1 MKNGLSRSAAA
12 VLLAATV
19 ATTLAG
25 CSGDVLFQDS
35 FDRDNSGWET
45 GEFYQGIVT
54 YGSGDYV
61 VVSNGGGNMMWGR
74 LTKRSFEDVVVE
86 VQATVLVPP
95 PTNNNSFGVGCR
107 LQPNNDG
114 YYLRISSDGFY
125 AITKIANSTPTNL
138 VEWTASPA
146 IQQGAAAN
154 TIQVTC
160 EGSSLALAVN
170 GQPLA
175 TAVDSTFPSGDVALT
190 ATSFEAAATEIHFDN
205 FVARRPDA
213 EEQQVA
219 GQ

>member
-1 MKNGLSRSAAA
+1 MRNGLARSAAA
-12 VLLAATV
+12 GLIAVAAAIVLV
-19 ATTLAG
+19 G
-25 CSGDVLFQDS
+25 CRGDVLFQDS
-35 FDRDNSGWET
+35 FDRANANWET
-45 GEFYQGIVT
+45 GEFYEGIVT

-61 VVSNGGGNMMWGR
+61 VVSNGGGSMMWGR
-74 LTKRSFEDVVVE
+74 LTKRSFEDVAVE

-95 PTNNNSFGVGCR
+95 PNNNNSFGVGCR
-107 LQPNNDG
+107 IRPNNDG

-125 AITKIANSTPTNL
+125 AITRIADGTPVNL

-146 IQQGAAAN
+146 IQQGAATN

-160 EGSSLALAVN
+160 EGSSLALSVN

-175 TAVDSTFPSGDVALT
+175 SAMDTTFTSGDVALT
-190 ATSFEAAATEIHFDN
+190 ATSFEATGTEIHFDN